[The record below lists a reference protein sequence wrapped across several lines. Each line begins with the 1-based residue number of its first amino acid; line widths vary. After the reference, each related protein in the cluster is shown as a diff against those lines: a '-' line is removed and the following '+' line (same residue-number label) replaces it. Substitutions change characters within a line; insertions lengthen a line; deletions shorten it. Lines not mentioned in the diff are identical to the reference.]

1 MIVQVNEQTVET
13 TTGITILDL
22 LKQLDITTRHIAV
35 EVNLSIVPFEDHGDT
50 ILHDGDLLEVVTL
63 VGGG

>member
-1 MIVQVNEQTVET
+1 MIVQVNEQAVET

-22 LKQLDITTRHIAV
+22 LKQLDLTTRHIAV
-35 EVNLSIVPFEDHGDT
+35 EVNLNIVPFENHSDT
-50 ILHDGDLLEVVTL
+50 ILYDGDQLEVVTL

>member
-1 MIVQVNEQTVET
+1 MIVQVNEQAVET

-22 LKQLDITTRHIAV
+22 LKQLDITTQHIAV
-35 EVNLSIVPFEDHGDT
+35 EVNLCIVPFESHGET
-50 ILHDGDLLEVVTL
+50 ILHDGDQLEVVTL

>member
-1 MIVQVNEQTVET
+1 MIVQVNEQAVET
-13 TTGITILDL
+13 TTGITVLDL

-35 EVNLSIVPFEDHGDT
+35 EVNLSIVPFESHGDT
-50 ILHDGDLLEVVTL
+50 ILHDGDQLEVVTL

>member
-1 MIVQVNEQTVET
+1 VIVQVNEQAVET

-22 LKQLDITTRHIAV
+22 LKQLDIATRHIAV
-35 EVNLSIVPFEDHGDT
+35 EVNLSIVPFENHGDT

>member
-1 MIVQVNEQTVET
+1 VIVQVNEQTVET

>member
-1 MIVQVNEQTVET
+1 MIVQVNEQAVET

-35 EVNLSIVPFEDHGDT
+35 EVNLHIVPFEDHDDT
-50 ILHDGDLLEVVTL
+50 ILHDGDQLEVVTL

>member
-1 MIVQVNEQTVET
+1 MIVQVNEQAVET

-22 LKQLDITTRHIAV
+22 LKQLDLTTRHIAV
-35 EVNLSIVPFEDHGDT
+35 EVNLNIVPFESHSNT
-50 ILHDGDLLEVVTL
+50 ILRDGDQLEVVTL

>member
-1 MIVQVNEQTVET
+1 LIVQVNEQAVET

-22 LKQLDITTRHIAV
+22 LKQLDLTTRHIAV
-35 EVNLSIVPFEDHGDT
+35 EVNLNIVPFESHSNT
-50 ILHDGDLLEVVTL
+50 ILRDGDQLEVVTL

>member
-1 MIVQVNEQTVET
+1 LIVQVNEQAVET

-22 LKQLDITTRHIAV
+22 LKQLDLTTRHIAI
-35 EVNLSIVPFEDHGDT
+35 EVNLNIVPFEHHGDT
-50 ILHDGDLLEVVTL
+50 ILHDGDQLEVVTL

>member
-1 MIVQVNEQTVET
+1 LIVQVNEQAVET

-22 LKQLDITTRHIAV
+22 LKQLDLTTRHIAV
-35 EVNLSIVPFEDHGDT
+35 EVNLNIVPFEDHGDT
-50 ILHDGDLLEVVTL
+50 ILYDGDQLEVVTL

>member
-1 MIVQVNEQTVET
+1 MIVQVNEQAVET

-22 LKQLDITTRHIAV
+22 LKQLNITTRHIAV
-35 EVNLSIVPFEDHGDT
+35 EVNLNIVPFTAHGDT
-50 ILHDGDLLEVVTL
+50 ILYDGDQLEVVTL

>member
-1 MIVQVNEQTVET
+1 MIVQVNEQAVET

-22 LKQLDITTRHIAV
+22 LKQLDLTTRYIAV
-35 EVNLSIVPFEDHGDT
+35 EVNLNIVPFEDHGDT
-50 ILHDGDLLEVVTL
+50 ILYDGDQLEVVTL

>member
-1 MIVQVNEQTVET
+1 MIVQVNEQAVET

-22 LKQLDITTRHIAV
+22 LKQLDLTTRHIAV
-35 EVNLSIVPFEDHGDT
+35 EVNLNIVPFESHSNT
-50 ILHDGDLLEVVTL
+50 ISRDGDQLEVVTL

>member
-1 MIVQVNEQTVET
+1 MIVQVNEQAVET

-22 LKQLDITTRHIAV
+22 LKQVGITTRHIAV
-35 EVNLSIVPFEDHGDT
+35 EVNLNIVPFADHGDT
-50 ILHDGDLLEVVTL
+50 ILHDGDQLEVVTL

>member
-1 MIVQVNEQTVET
+1 MIVQVNEQAVET

-22 LKQLDITTRHIAV
+22 LKQLDLTTRHIAV
-35 EVNLSIVPFEDHGDT
+35 EVNLNIVPFEDHGDT
-50 ILHDGDLLEVVTL
+50 ILYDGDQLEVVTL

>member
-1 MIVQVNEQTVET
+1 MIVQVNEQAVET

-22 LKQLDITTRHIAV
+22 LKQLDLTTRYIAV
-35 EVNLSIVPFEDHGDT
+35 EVNLSIVPFESHGET
-50 ILHDGDLLEVVTL
+50 ILHDGDQLEVVTL

>member
-1 MIVQVNEQTVET
+1 MNEQAVET
-13 TTGITILDL
+13 TTGITVLDL

-35 EVNLSIVPFEDHGDT
+35 EVNLSIVPFESHGDT
-50 ILHDGDLLEVVTL
+50 ILHDGDQLEVVTL

>member
-1 MIVQVNEQTVET
+1 MIVQVNEQAVET

-22 LKQLDITTRHIAV
+22 LKQLNITTRHIAV
-35 EVNLSIVPFEDHGDT
+35 EVNLNIVPFESHGD
-50 ILHDGDLLEVVTL
+50 LKLQDGDQLEVVTL